1 MKSRIEKS
9 YPKISF
15 VDTSWPEIHVA
26 DYSDKTDFART
37 IEYHETKP
45 ADINSLTLINDGVLH
60 ITAATLNEQSMT
72 DPETGKEMSHCEC
85 VLFPQQNDERTWV
98 LFVEIKDCKQKN
110 MSEYFKKAKEQIIAT
125 VADFRDK
132 EVISSGKKAHA
143 VISFPNKTKTN
154 YYSQFITQGDRTSFL
169 HQYKII
175 IMATNTITIKNNRSL
190 S

>member
-15 VDTSWPEIHVA
+15 VDTSWPEIYVA
-26 DYSDKTDFART
+26 DYTDKTGSTRT

-45 ADINSLTLINDGVLH
+45 ADINSLKLINDGALH

-72 DPETGKEMSHCEC
+72 DPETGKELMHCEC
-85 VLFPQQNDERTWV
+85 VLFPKQNDEGTWV

>member
-15 VDTSWPEIHVA
+15 VDTSWPEIYVA
-26 DYSDKTDFART
+26 DYTDKTGSTRT

-45 ADINSLTLINDGVLH
+45 ADINSLKLINDGALH

-72 DPETGKEMSHCEC
+72 DPETGKELIHCEC
-85 VLFPQQNDERTWV
+85 VLFPKQNDEGTWV

>member
-15 VDTSWPEIHVA
+15 VETSWPEIHVA
-26 DYSDKTDFART
+26 DYSDKTGSTRT

-45 ADINSLTLINDGVLH
+45 ADINSLTLINDGALH

-72 DPETGKEMSHCEC
+72 DPETDKEMSHCEC
-85 VLFPQQNDERTWV
+85 VLFPHQNDEGTWV
-98 LFVEIKDCKQKN
+98 LFVEIKDCKVRN
-110 MSEYFKKAKEQIIAT
+110 MSEYFKKAKEQIVAT
-125 VADFRDK
+125 VADFRNR
-132 EVISSGKKAHA
+132 EVIPKGKNAHA

-154 YYSQFITQGDRTSFL
+154 YYNQIIHQGDRTAFL
-169 HQYKII
+169 HQHKII